1 MQDGR
6 TMDMGTTV
14 EPSCW
19 ANEIGESIGCEGRV
33 LGFFAVRNR
42 AGVSRTID
50 VCHLLVWMLH
60 QLELVLAQPVEIV
73 VRH

>member
-1 MQDGR
+1 VHGGAAL
-6 TMDMGTTV
+6 GTTV

-33 LGFFAVRNR
+33 LGFLAVRNR